1 MARNPAIDSGQ
12 GTSAAPAF
20 QVSRDADCLRLRGQL
35 VFATAAQALERLI
48 AILPRDCASLVADLG
63 DLSNSDSAGL
73 AALVQ
78 WRAEAFRQGTPLRL
92 VRAPEG
98 LRALAR
104 LADLE
109 AELLS

>member
-1 MARNPAIDSGQ
+1 MASNPAT
-12 GTSAAPAF
+12 GTQATTAGPTF
-20 QVSRDADCLRLRGQL
+20 QVTRHDDCLQLRGQL
-35 VFATAAQALERLI
+35 VLATAAQALERLV

-63 DLSNSDSAGL
+63 DLTNSDSAGL

>member
-1 MARNPAIDSGQ
+1 MAPER
-12 GTSAAPAF
+12 TSTAVATPVF
-20 QVSRDADCLRLRGQL
+20 QASRDGDCLRLSGQL
-35 VFATAAQALERLI
+35 VFATAAHALEQLV
-48 AILPRDCASLVADLG
+48 AALPGDCASLVADLG
-63 DLSNSDSAGL
+63 GLTGSDSAGL

-92 VRAPEG
+92 VNAPDG

-109 AELLS
+109 AELLA

>member
-1 MARNPAIDSGQ
+1 MASNPAT
-12 GTSAAPAF
+12 GTQATTAGPAF
-20 QVSRDADCLRLRGQL
+20 QVTRDDDCLQLRGQL
-35 VFATAAQALERLI
+35 VLATAAQALERLV

-63 DLSNSDSAGL
+63 GLTNSDSAGL